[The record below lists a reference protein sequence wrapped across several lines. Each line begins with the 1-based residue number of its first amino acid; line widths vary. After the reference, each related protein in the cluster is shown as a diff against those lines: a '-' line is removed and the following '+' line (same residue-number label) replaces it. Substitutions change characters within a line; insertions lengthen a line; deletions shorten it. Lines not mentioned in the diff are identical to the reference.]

1 MTEEQKL
8 DVYKFRI
15 DLKEEDINKCREII
29 SVIKYFAGYCCY
41 VSFEKIKC
49 KSCKDLISGRDNM
62 EEIPE
67 INSYFQGI
75 NRSSILDPNDT
86 ATTFIQYNYAVIGKL
101 IKKLFF
107 SSF

>member
-1 MTEEQKL
+1 
-8 DVYKFRI
+8 
-15 DLKEEDINKCREII
+15 
-29 SVIKYFAGYCCY
+29 
-41 VSFEKIKC
+41 
-49 KSCKDLISGRDNM
+49 M

-67 INSYFQGI
+67 INIYLQRI

-107 SSF
+107 SPFNKSKEISHL